1 MGHSFH
7 SYVSHNHRV
16 GTPPLT
22 NVLTHRLLGMI
33 CLYNSLCSQYSKSS
47 SLKFQS
53 QYIHIYTYIIIP
65 IYIYNY
71 IIHTYIICTYRMYK
85 MSLLWSWK
93 LSRWLFPRFTVLQCS
108 SGWPKWRWIFQGT
121 SWLLLG
127 CGSVA
132 VGRLRGLLVICPDIS
147 KTIQGGGPPSH
158 KLVYKPQ

>member
-1 MGHSFH
+1 MLVIITGWGHHLLRMSWLTVSWGWFVSIILYVPNIANLQALSFN
-7 SYVSHNHRV
+7 HN
-16 GTPPLT
+16 
-22 NVLTHRLLGMI
+22 I
-33 CLYNSLCSQYSKSS
+33 
-47 SLKFQS
+47 
-53 QYIHIYTYIIIP
+53 YIYIYTYIIIP

-71 IIHTYIICTYRMYK
+71 IIYTYIICTYRMYK

-108 SGWPKWRWIFQGT
+108 SGWPKWRWIFQRT